1 MIPESKKKL
10 IEDLIKNKNKN
21 KTNKLTFVHTPKC
34 GGTYVAQILEDLNIT
49 NLGHNRAELNDGI
62 NFTIIRHPVERFE
75 SLLNFRLTDARPR
88 PDWPSHLNY
97 VYSDD
102 TISLN
107 NIINSMSDKEIL
119 NFKPYQT
126 LKFWSKN
133 VDVFLLI
140 NELHDFLEINGYK
153 YDVKKYDKK
162 NVSNKIRGTLN
173 EENKKR
179 IADLYS
185 DDIIF
190 FNLHNI

>member
-10 IEDLIKNKNKN
+10 IEDLIKNKN

-75 SLLNFRLTDARPR
+75 SLLNYRLTKTNIRT
-88 PDWPSHLNY
+88 DWPIHLRS
-97 VYSDD
+97 VYNDE

-107 NIINSMSDKEIL
+107 RIVEKMSDKEIL
-119 NFKPYQT
+119 NFKPYRT

-153 YDVKKYDKK
+153 YDIDKYDRKNISKK
-162 NVSNKIRGTLN
+162 NRGVLN
-173 EENKKR
+173 EKNRER
-179 IADLYS
+179 IANLYS
-185 DDIIF
+185 NDIQF
-190 FNLHNI
+190 FSQHNIH